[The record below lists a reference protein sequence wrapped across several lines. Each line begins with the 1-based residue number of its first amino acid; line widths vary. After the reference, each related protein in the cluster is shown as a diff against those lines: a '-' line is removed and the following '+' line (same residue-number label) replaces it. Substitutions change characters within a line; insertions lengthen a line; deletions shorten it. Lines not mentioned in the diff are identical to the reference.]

1 MIFISNRL
9 IYYKKQLLA
18 LAQNVKEKL
27 STFKQSLEPTTIPDL
42 VSTHEDYTL
51 NERNRH
57 LTYLAI
63 TVLSQSDPFLLNASH
78 FVTSLKKLVTT

>member
-9 IYYKKQLLA
+9 IYYKKQFA